1 MKQRGQTLVEFALL
15 LPLFFLFLFGT
26 MYVGFLF
33 SDYMSYDNMAR
44 MAAREAAITGPVN
57 SSYKGLE
64 QQYGTMIENA
74 HMTTNLYEFSTI
86 TIRSTQGMSGNSVP
100 SDGVQVEINTKLNN
114 QYAFVHLLEGIGI
127 DVPKGYTIRYYMYN
141 EKKTDNSGT

>member
-15 LPLFFLFLFGT
+15 LPLFVLFLFGT

-64 QQYGTMIENA
+64 QQ
-74 HMTTNLYEFSTI
+74 
-86 TIRSTQGMSGNSVP
+86 
-100 SDGVQVEINTKLNN
+100 
-114 QYAFVHLLEGIGI
+114 
-127 DVPKGYTIRYYMYN
+127 
-141 EKKTDNSGT
+141 

>member
-1 MKQRGQTLVEFALL
+1 
-15 LPLFFLFLFGT
+15 

-44 MAAREAAITGPVN
+44 MVAREAAITGPVN

-86 TIRSTQGMSGNSVP
+86 TIKSTQGMSGNSVP
-100 SDGVQVEINTKLNN
+100 SDGVQVEITTKLNN
-114 QYAFVHLLEGIGI
+114 QYAFVICWRESASMCPRGI
-127 DVPKGYTIRYYMYN
+127 R
-141 EKKTDNSGT
+141 SGTICTMKKRQIIPAHNTDIT

>member
-1 MKQRGQTLVEFALL
+1 
-15 LPLFFLFLFGT
+15 
-26 MYVGFLF
+26 
-33 SDYMSYDNMAR
+33 
-44 MAAREAAITGPVN
+44 
-57 SSYKGLE
+57 
-64 QQYGTMIENA
+64 MIENA

-86 TIRSTQGMSGNSVP
+86 TIKSTQGMSGNSVP
-100 SDGVQVEINTKLNN
+100 SDGVQVEITTKLNN

>member
-15 LPLFFLFLFGT
+15 LPLFVLFLFGT

-64 QQYGTMIENA
+64 QQYGFMIENT
-74 HMTTNLYEFSTI
+74 HMTTNLYEFSQI
-86 TIRSTQGMSGNSVP
+86 TIQSTKGMSGDSVP
-100 SDGVQVEINTKLNN
+100 ADGVRVEITTKLNN

-127 DVPKGYTIRYYMYN
+127 
-141 EKKTDNSGT
+141 